1 MADKQEQPK
10 MEFYTTKT
18 LGQMAGLS
26 PDYIR
31 QLILGGKIK
40 AQKIGRDWAIS
51 ANEVMRFLRDRRE

>member
-1 MADKQEQPK
+1 MTDKQEQPK
-10 MEFYTTKT
+10 MQFYTTKA

-31 QLILGGKIK
+31 QLILAGKIK

-51 ANEVMRFLRDRRE
+51 ATEVMRFLRDRE